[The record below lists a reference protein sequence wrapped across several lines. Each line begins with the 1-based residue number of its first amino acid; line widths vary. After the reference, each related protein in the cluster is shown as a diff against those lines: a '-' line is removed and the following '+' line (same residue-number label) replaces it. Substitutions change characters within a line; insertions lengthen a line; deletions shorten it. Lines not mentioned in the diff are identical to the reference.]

1 MKLCHKRKCNN
12 LAQNGRR
19 FCKVCTQ
26 KKLDRRMA
34 RLKSKES
41 SAGAVKYVDEE
52 E

>member
-1 MKLCHKRKCNN
+1 MKMCGSRKCIN
-12 LAQNGRR
+12 LCQNGRR
-19 FCKVCTQ
+19 FCKVCIQ

-34 RLKSKES
+34 KLKGKES